1 MKSCK
6 HGSWLSLHGKKEI
19 LFHCAST
26 LNDIVTSLD
35 KPASKSPSLIVML
48 GNIGKGTLLA
58 DALPATRERLNSRST
73 QGVSLQ
79 LDSATAFS
87 DRPMLVAHVD
97 ISKRNTSVAEPMPA
111 PCHRQTVRA
120 LQWQVDSSAEAF
132 DSLHRRLIRPFTDV
146 VCFFSTGSRDVH
158 HQVDRMMPW
167 LEQTPSQ
174 RPHVT
179 AHPRLLFVAAP
190 SEEQSEASVQDELVD
205 LLHTRLKQPR
215 SDLSSRLSV
224 YVKHASTQTLTD
236 RIKREVDIARNERVR
251 DYTLLNAVH
260 FDLLFRQ
267 ACDHFVS
274 SGRDCFDMVAASRSH
289 RPVSAR
295 LQTYLSVLFDLVDN
309 LDDITE
315 FAVPFVAGCLVVD
328 NYAYDV
334 PSKYPVQTSNLNL
347 LTNPSPRPCQ
357 GIFRSLQG
365 RVSERSR
372 KQNHKVFETSG

>member
-6 HGSWLSLHGKKEI
+6 HGSWLSLHGKETC

-26 LNDIVTSLD
+26 LNDIVASLD

-48 GNIGKGTLLA
+48 GNAGKGTLLA
-58 DALPATRERLNSRST
+58 DALPTTRTRVNSRVSH
-73 QGVSLQ
+73 GVSLQ

-87 DRPMLVAHVD
+87 DHPMLIAHED
-97 ISKRNTSVAEPMPA
+97 IAKRNTYVAEPTPA

-120 LQWQVDSSAEAF
+120 LQWQVGSLAEAF
-132 DSLHRRLIRPFTDV
+132 DSLHSRLIRPFTDV
-146 VCFFSTGSRDVH
+146 VCFFSAGSHDVH
-158 HQVDRMMPW
+158 HQVDRMVPW
-167 LEQTPSQ
+167 LEQTPSEGA
-174 RPHVT
+174 HITV
-179 AHPRLLFVAAP
+179 HPRLLFVAAP
-190 SEEQSEASVQDELVD
+190 SEEQTEASVKVHLID

-236 RIKREVDIARNERVR
+236 RIKREVDIARNERAH
-251 DYTLLNAVH
+251 DCTLLNAVH

-274 SGRDCFDMVAASRSH
+274 NERYPFDMLAASRSH

-295 LQTYLSVLFDLVDN
+295 LQTYLSVFLESINNFDDMV
-309 LDDITE
+309 E
-315 FAVPFVAGCLVVD
+315 FAVPFIAGCLVVD

-334 PSKYPVQTSNLNL
+334 PCQCPAWTNSFDL
-347 LTNPSPRPCQ
+347 LTCTSFRPVKSVLS
-357 GIFRSLQG
+357 SLQV
-365 RVSERSR
+365 RLFKSSR
-372 KQNHKVFETSG
+372 EQNTKVFEIP